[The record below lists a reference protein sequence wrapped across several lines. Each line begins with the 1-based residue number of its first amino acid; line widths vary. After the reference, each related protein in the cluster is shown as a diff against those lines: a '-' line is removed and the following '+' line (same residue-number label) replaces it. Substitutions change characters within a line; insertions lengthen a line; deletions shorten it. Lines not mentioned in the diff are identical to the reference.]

1 MSSTTNKRIR
11 TLAEHAWTLSHSDM
25 VRAVE
30 ILREWTGLSFDA
42 AFAAIDAVAAID
54 EAQPPQCGDP
64 IEDEL

>member
-30 ILREWTGLSFDA
+30 ILREWTGLSFDL
-42 AFAAIDAVAAID
+42 AFEAID
-54 EAQPPQCGDP
+54 EVRPPESTDLVDQPDFEP
-64 IEDEL
+64 L